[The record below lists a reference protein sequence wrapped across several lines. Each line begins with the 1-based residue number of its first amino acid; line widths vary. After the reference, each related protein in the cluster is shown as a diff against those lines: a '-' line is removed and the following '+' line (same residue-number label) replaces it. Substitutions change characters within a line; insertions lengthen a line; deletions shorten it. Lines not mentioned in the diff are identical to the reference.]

1 MSYLLLNCDFRRS
14 SLVEDV
20 EVMLSLCSLLNNIFV
35 VRPGEVKV
43 RRGVITKDLKS
54 DVIIYSAF

>member
-14 SLVEDV
+14 SLVEGV